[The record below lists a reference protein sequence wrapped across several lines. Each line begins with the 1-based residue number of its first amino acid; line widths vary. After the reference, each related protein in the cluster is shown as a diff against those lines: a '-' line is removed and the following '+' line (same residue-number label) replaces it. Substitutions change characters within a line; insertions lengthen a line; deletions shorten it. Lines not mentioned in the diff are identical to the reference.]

1 MIKNYHTKSRRAIS
15 AAKEFKKLPSSIR
28 QRVSD
33 SLEKLQQDPRPS
45 GVVKLKGE
53 DKMYRLRVG
62 DYRIVYTIEDND
74 KIIKV
79 TRIGHR
85 QDVYQE

>member
-1 MIKNYHTKSRRAIS
+1 
-15 AAKEFKKLPSSIR
+15 
-28 QRVSD
+28 VSD

>member
-1 MIKNYHTKSRRAIS
+1 MTVLRKYSKIPVPH
-15 AAKEFKKLPSSIR
+15 
-28 QRVSD
+28 
-33 SLEKLQQDPRPS
+33 

>member
-1 MIKNYHTKSRRAIS
+1 MTVLRNYSKIPVPH
-15 AAKEFKKLPSSIR
+15 
-28 QRVSD
+28 
-33 SLEKLQQDPRPS
+33 

>member
-1 MIKNYHTKSRRAIS
+1 M
-15 AAKEFKKLPSSIR
+15 R

-33 SLEKLQQDPRPS
+33 SLEKLQQYPRPS

>member
-1 MIKNYHTKSRRAIS
+1 MSNYQIRLKTS

-45 GVVKLKGE
+45 WCCKTK
-53 DKMYRLRVG
+53 RR
-62 DYRIVYTIEDND
+62 R
-74 KIIKV
+74 
-79 TRIGHR
+79 
-85 QDVYQE
+85 

>member
-1 MIKNYHTKSRRAIS
+1 MSNYQIRLKTS
-15 AAKEFKKLPSSIR
+15 AA
-28 QRVSD
+28 
-33 SLEKLQQDPRPS
+33 
-45 GVVKLKGE
+45 VVKLKGE

>member
-1 MIKNYHTKSRRAIS
+1 MSNYQIRLKTS

>member
-1 MIKNYHTKSRRAIS
+1 M
-15 AAKEFKKLPSSIR
+15 
-28 QRVSD
+28 SD